1 MSDPS
6 GHLLFYYVRF
16 SQGTKLYQNYP
27 SSQSTT
33 MVESQKTL
41 STGTLN
47 LRFMQNARRAQQ
59 LSEVDV
65 ELDKAHVKDEAEW
78 EVAPEIRKAWGLVDG
93 VRGSNSDSDDLY
105 ERSYMPFLFPSLS
118 ETPSPGGENGTP
130 SSPIS
135 FSAAKPHGRRK
146 FNKNGEESSKPQEVR
161 SAVASVADVQPDESR
176 KIKIKSIS
184 SSTNSSTSAKPSK
197 KLKESASRVIYDNS
211 NVGVDLRSGSL
222 SSSRMTSVP
231 KSASTGGNAF
241 MKPAGV
247 DDPSFLP
254 STRDAPSV
262 SASATSARKGKRR
275 QEQDNAEVETTG
287 LKKKKTLSFVE

>member
-1 MSDPS
+1 
-6 GHLLFYYVRF
+6 
-16 SQGTKLYQNYP
+16 
-27 SSQSTT
+27 

-59 LSEVDV
+59 LSGVDV
-65 ELDKAHVKDEAEW
+65 ELEKAHVKDEAEW
-78 EVAPEIRKAWGLVDG
+78 EVAPEIRKAWGLADG
-93 VRGSNSDSDDLY
+93 VRASNSTSNDDLY
-105 ERSYMPFLFPSLS
+105 ERSYMPFLFPSDS
-118 ETPSPGGENGTP
+118 ETPSTGGEIGTP
-130 SSPIS
+130 SSPMS
-135 FSAAKPHGRRK
+135 PSAVKFHGRRK
-146 FNKNGEESSKPQEVR
+146 FNKNGKESSKPPEVR
-161 SAVASVADVQPDESR
+161 PVVVSVTDVQPDESR

-184 SSTNSSTSAKPSK
+184 SSTNTSVKPSK
-197 KLKESASRVIYDNS
+197 KLKEPASRVIYDNS
-211 NVGVDLRSGSL
+211 NVGIDLRSGSL

-231 KSASTGGNAF
+231 KSTSTGGNAF

-247 DDPSFLP
+247 DDPSLLP
-254 STRDAPSV
+254 STRDAPSA